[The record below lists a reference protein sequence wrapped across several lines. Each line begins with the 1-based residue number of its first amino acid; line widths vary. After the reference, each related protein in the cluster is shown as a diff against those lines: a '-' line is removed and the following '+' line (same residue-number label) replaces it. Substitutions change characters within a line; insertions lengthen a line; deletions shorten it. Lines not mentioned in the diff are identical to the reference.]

1 MRYKYLDVAK
11 GITLLFV
18 LMAHSCGFPFGLGGY
33 CTAYFMALY
42 FVISGYTRSEY
53 REKSAE
59 AEKTYIYRRAK
70 KIVSAYFLYNILIF
84 CIYFIWKG
92 FGSIREAVWAILG
105 VLYSS
110 YCIHFPI
117 RETDFFCYRIY
128 NNATWFLTAFFCA
141 DMIFI
146 LYRKY
151 CIKRKH
157 KIAIFILFAIF
168 TQVLY
173 YCPVYLP
180 WNMDKA
186 FIGADFMILGYEK
199 KRRNKA
205 EIVLGWSQAVK
216 VILFIVIYVF
226 LVDFNP
232 GINLATREYGNKGI
246 FSVGIYLIIGYVG
259 SMLCIWASF
268 FISKIPVIGF
278 SFALLGKE
286 ILPIMAMHMILYQ
299 IFDQILYLCVPTITG
314 GVFGWGVAFLRI
326 GVTCVIIMG
335 VSYGMR
341 YIGRIKVGK
350 EKSREVNMD

>member
-53 REKSAE
+53 TEKSAE
-59 AEKTYIYRRAK
+59 ADKTYIYRRTN

-84 CIYFIWKG
+84 GIYSIWKG

-110 YCIHFPI
+110 YCIHFPV

-141 DMIFI
+141 DIIFI
-146 LYRKY
+146 LYRRY
-151 CIKRKH
+151 CIKREY
-157 KIAIFILFAIF
+157 KIAVFILFAII
-168 TQVLY
+168 TQILY

-186 FIGADFMILGYEK
+186 FIGADFMILGYER
-199 KRRNKA
+199 KRRDKSETASRWN
-205 EIVLGWSQAVK
+205 QAVK
-216 VILFIVIYVF
+216 VILFIAIYVF
-226 LVDFNP
+226 LVNFNP
-232 GINLATREYGNKGI
+232 GINLATREYGSRGI

-259 SMLCIWASF
+259 SMLCIWGSML
-268 FISKIPVIGF
+268 ISKIPVMGDA
-278 SFALLGKE
+278 FALIGKE
-286 ILPIMAMHMILYQ
+286 VLPIMAMHLILYQ
-299 IFDQILYLCVPTITG
+299 IFYQILYLYVPTITEG
-314 GVFGWGVAFLRI
+314 LFGWGIAILRI
-326 GVTCVIIMG
+326 GVTCAIIIG
-335 VSYGMR
+335 ASYGMR
-341 YIGRIKVGK
+341 YIGKIKAGR
-350 EKSREVNMD
+350 EKTG